1 MRLRYTR
8 RATDQIARLLGDLKS
23 HSPLGA
29 ASVSGRLADLTTLL
43 LQFPQIGR
51 QTARRGVRRIT
62 VVPYPYNVDYR
73 VDRQDIVILGVRHAG
88 RKPVP

>member
-8 RATDQIARLLGDLKS
+8 RATDQLARLLGDLES

-29 ASVSGRLADLTTLL
+29 ASVSGRLADITMLL
-43 LQFPQIGR
+43 LQFPQVGR

-62 VVPYPYNVDYR
+62 IIPYPYNVDYR
-73 VDRQDIVILGVRHAG
+73 VDRQEIVILGVRHAS
-88 RKPVP
+88 RRPVP